1 MSYNETLCERL
12 DLNKLLSRELV
23 DSFIKKYAIEDVE
36 EREVTKKIKNLPK
49 EIQKKIYIYA
59 LKFFY
64 REDFKNKPLFS
75 IHNRY
80 VGLITKMKKEVLV
93 DNVHFL
99 HLDCN
104 TLPEN
109 KKYILGCQCDYCKS
123 CPRSL
128 KDKIYDDLMR
138 KPSNGLGV
146 SSFLKTIDGS
156 GIGNIAGFCNCVFN
170 PNDFYDYEYKSY
182 LEGYN
187 FVKDAYYSPLKEDPL
202 ESPLYFSSSVVDI
215 YKI

>member
-1 MSYNETLCERL
+1 MSYNESLCESL
-12 DLNKLLSRELV
+12 DVKKMLSRELLDGV
-23 DSFIKKYAIEDVE
+23 LNKYISE
-36 EREVTKKIKNLPK
+36 EVKESELTKKIKSLPK
-49 EIQKKIYIYA
+49 EIQKKIYIYS

-64 REDFKNKPLFS
+64 RKDFKNKPLYT

-80 VGLITKMKKEVLV
+80 LGVINEMKKKVLV

-109 KKYILGCQCDYCKS
+109 KKYILGCQCDYCKG

-128 KDKIYDDLMR
+128 KDKIYTDVMR
-138 KPSNGLGV
+138 KPYSV
-146 SSFLKTIDGS
+146 SSFLKTIEGG
-156 GIGNIAGFCNCVFN
+156 GIGDIAGFCNNVFN
-170 PNDFYDYEYKSY
+170 PNDFYVYEYKSY

-187 FVKDAYYSPLKEDPL
+187 FKKDAYYSPLKENPL
-202 ESPLYFSSSVVDI
+202 KSPLYFSSSITEI

>member
-1 MSYNETLCERL
+1 MSYNESLCEHL
-12 DLNKLLSRELV
+12 DVKKMLSRELLDGV
-23 DSFIKKYAIEDVE
+23 LKKYILEDVD
-36 EREVTKKIKNLPK
+36 ERELTKGIKSLPR

-80 VGLITKMKKEVLV
+80 VGVINEMKKQVLL

-109 KKYILGCQCDYCKS
+109 KKYILGCQCNYCKS

-128 KDKIYDDLMR
+128 KDEIYTDVMR
-138 KPSNGLGV
+138 KPYRV
-146 SSFLKTIDGS
+146 SSFLKKIDGG
-156 GIGNIAGFCNCVFN
+156 GIGDIAGFCNCVFN
-170 PNDFYDYEYKSY
+170 PNDFFDYEYKSY

-187 FVKDAYYSPLKEDPL
+187 LEKDAFYSPLKEDPL

>member
-1 MSYNETLCERL
+1 MSYNERL
-12 DLNKLLSRELV
+12 YEVLDVKKMLSRELLDKV
-23 DSFIKKYAIEDVE
+23 LEKYLLEDVE
-36 EREVTKKIKNLPK
+36 ESELTKKIKSLPK

-64 REDFKNKPLFS
+64 REHFKNKPLFS

-80 VGLITKMKKEVLV
+80 VGVINDMKKQVLV

-128 KDKIYDDLMR
+128 KDEIYTDVMR
-138 KPSNGLGV
+138 KPYRV
-146 SSFLKTIDGS
+146 SSFLKTINGG
-156 GIGNIAGFCNCVFN
+156 GIGDIGGFCNCVFN

-187 FVKDAYYSPLKEDPL
+187 LEKDAFYSPLKEDPL